1 MSGWLDCHFISPSVD
16 YNHPDI
22 DAKVKGFF
30 FSPPAIVWPF
40 FEHPPTQLKALK
52 VLYLTH
58 LASVSVTQQQFMV
71 GTSPLKSVNSHRS
84 TRVQKKK
91 IVKDGFLNQYF
102 IAQCL
107 ITSLMYSQEACMM
120 LSSAVSDLQQST
132 CVPCIMLGVS
142 DASSTPKHTNIPSI
156 LNSWFWPLE
165 TELLEERWHTIWL
178 IL

>member
-1 MSGWLDCHFISPSVD
+1 MARLPFYLSLSGLQSSRHWC
-16 YNHPDI
+16 
-22 DAKVKGFF
+22 KGQRVF

-132 CVPCIMLGVS
+132 CVPSMHHVRSEWRQLHS
-142 DASSTPKHTNIPSI
+142 
-156 LNSWFWPLE
+156 
-165 TELLEERWHTIWL
+165 
-178 IL
+178 